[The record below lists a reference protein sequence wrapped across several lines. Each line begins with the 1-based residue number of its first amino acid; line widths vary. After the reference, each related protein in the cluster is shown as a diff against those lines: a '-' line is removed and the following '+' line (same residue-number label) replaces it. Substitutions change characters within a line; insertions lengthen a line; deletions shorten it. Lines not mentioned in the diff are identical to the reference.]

1 MNYRFIYFF
10 TLRLLKSKYRSS
22 IFGIVLSNIFP
33 LVAAIILSLI
43 FSNIYNQKFQDF
55 FPNISLAIIPWFF
68 FLRTVNELSTSIIF
82 NSQIIKRKIQ
92 NLYNIS
98 ASYLISNLFDTIIN
112 FIIFFIII
120 FIFKKNE
127 FYLDYFLMFITII
140 TFIIFVYSIG
150 ICCAI
155 LNVYFSDFKH
165 LLNFMLQ
172 ALFFLTPI
180 IYQLKQVGKVFEEII
195 KLNPLTQFIIMF
207 QKVIVDEKTV
217 LINEINLIFIIT
229 ITILIF
235 SILFVNF
242 NKNRIQFYI

>member
-1 MNYRFIYFF
+1 MNYNFIYFF

-33 LVAAIILSLI
+33 LLAAIILSLI

-68 FLRTVNELSTSIIF
+68 FLKTVNELSTSIIF

-98 ASYLISNLFDTIIN
+98 SSYLISNLMDTIIN

-120 FIFKKNE
+120 YTFRKNE
-127 FYLDYFLMFITII
+127 FYLDYSLMLVII
-140 TFIIFVYSIG
+140 IIFIIFVHSIG

-155 LNVYFSDFKH
+155 LNVYFNDFKH
-165 LLNFMLQ
+165 LLNFILQ

-180 IYQLKQVGKVFEEII
+180 IYQLKQVSEDFEEII

-207 QKVIVDEKTV
+207 QKVIVDEKID
-217 LINEINLIFIIT
+217 LISEINLIFVIT
-229 ITILIF
+229 ITVLIF
-235 SILFVNF
+235 SIFFVNF

>member
-1 MNYRFIYFF
+1 MNYSFIYFF

-33 LVAAIILSLI
+33 LLAAIILSLI

-68 FLRTVNELSTSIIF
+68 FLKTVNELSTSIIF

-98 ASYLISNLFDTIIN
+98 SSYLISNLMDTIIN

-120 FIFKKNE
+120 YTFKKNE
-127 FYLDYFLMFITII
+127 FYLDYSLMLVII
-140 TFIIFVYSIG
+140 IIFIIFVHSIG

-155 LNVYFSDFKH
+155 LNVYFNDFKH
-165 LLNFMLQ
+165 LLNFILQ
-172 ALFFLTPI
+172 ALFFVTPI
-180 IYQLKQVGKVFEEII
+180 IYQLKQVSEDFEEII

-207 QKVIVDEKTV
+207 QKVIDDEKIV
-217 LINEINLIFIIT
+217 LISEINLIFVIT

-235 SILFVNF
+235 SIFFVNF